1 MADNSFENLDVVT
14 PGYESDST
22 KDYAQTREIERIA
35 RQFLYEYCGVDIR
48 YDFYINTLF
57 LRYVNALCGTMGM
70 IARDNAAETGDFT
83 SSIRVDIHYHDLFRV
98 YLSDRENDDAEKE
111 GNVIPEFEVDP
122 KFPIAVEG
130 LKDIFDLY
138 RLNSGKEVL
147 RYRLDEKD
155 RKIGKVIEDKTAQLV
170 NNNNN
175 VIVSKDAVPYMTIF
189 IVFLVAS
196 IQYAIQCMV
205 DTDTRRKH
213 LVLEG
218 LDIYVKAKGKYPTQS
233 YMINI
238 QPGVDAKLDAKHDMS
253 TEGKDI

>member
-1 MADNSFENLDVVT
+1 MADNFENMDVIT
-14 PGYESDST
+14 PGFESDAT

-35 RQFLYEYCGVDIR
+35 RQFLYENCGVDIR
-48 YDFYINTLF
+48 YDFYLNTLF

-70 IARDNAAETGDFT
+70 MAHDRAVESGDFT
-83 SSIRVDIHYHDLFRV
+83 SSVRVDIHYHDLFRV

-111 GNVIPEFEVDP
+111 GNVIPEFEVDQN
-122 KFPIAVEG
+122 FPINVEG
-130 LKDIFDLY
+130 LKDIFDIY

-147 RYRLDEKD
+147 RYRMEPKMDA
-155 RKIGKVIEDKTAQLV
+155 IGKIIEDKTAKLV
-170 NNNNN
+170 NSNKN

-196 IQYAIQCMV
+196 IQYTITDMV
-205 DTDTRRKH
+205 NTDSRRKN

-233 YMINI
+233 YSINI